1 MRHICLAVFAVVLSL
16 GASVSRGSR
25 VDQGRLVA
33 DSDTV
38 DLGGLYVPVGT
49 VPKWCDVKYMAIE
62 VGDRTM
68 HARSIRGALALDS
81 TDNGPHVDFRDGALD
96 GRHFTFMTEQ
106 KESVGYDF
114 AGDFLRFPSSEP
126 SEDPILVGHLRK
138 RVAWRVV
145 NEVDLKFRY
154 IIVD

>member
-33 DSDTV
+33 DSDIV
-38 DLGGLYVPVGT
+38 DLGGLYVPVGA
-49 VPKWCDVKYMAIE
+49 VPKWCDVK
-62 VGDRTM
+62 
-68 HARSIRGALALDS
+68 
-81 TDNGPHVDFRDGALD
+81 
-96 GRHFTFMTEQ
+96 
-106 KESVGYDF
+106 
-114 AGDFLRFPSSEP
+114 FPSSEP
-126 SEDPILVGHLRK
+126 SEDPILVGRLRK
-138 RVAWRVV
+138 RVGGRVV